1 MTLIDA
7 IRTLR
12 KEKDMT
18 FEQAKATAIAF
29 FKAKGLPL
37 PTWAQKQ

>member
-12 KEKDMT
+12 KEQGLT
-18 FEQAKATAIAF
+18 IEQAKAKAIAF
-29 FKAKGLPL
+29 FVKNGLPL
-37 PTWAQKQ
+37 PEWAKNK